1 VEVLSSDRVIEIMD
15 SGYSFMLRVVVVS
28 ELLLVDRA
36 IVLALVVAMDFSVI
50 SMDVLVAHFV

>member
-1 VEVLSSDRVIEIMD
+1 MD
-15 SGYSFMLRVVVVS
+15 GGYSFMLRVVVVS